1 MREGCVQKHCVL
13 PRTPHHLS
21 CDALLAVFLCFFTSS
36 ALDAYSIGASS
47 SIFKRFTSATALFW
61 RLNPRARL
69 QDCFRTCTAGGWFVD
84 HSSRKRGLPVPKSG
98 PLWSLYASIAFRISA
113 ICGRFSHSSSCS
125 SAIFLRRPSLII
137 SSSVIL

>member
-47 SIFKRFTSATALFW
+47 SILSVSLQRQHCSGDSTPERVCKTASVPAL
-61 RLNPRARL
+61 L
-69 QDCFRTCTAGGWFVD
+69 AGG
-84 HSSRKRGLPVPKSG
+84 L
-98 PLWSLYASIAFRISA
+98 
-113 ICGRFSHSSSCS
+113 
-125 SAIFLRRPSLII
+125 LII
-137 SSSVIL
+137 VLAKEASLFQKVARYGL